1 MQRVY
6 DFLKKA
12 GTYYLATMDGEQ
24 PRIRPFGTVDLFEGR
39 IYIQTGKSKSVSKQ
53 MQINPKIEICAMDG
67 DKWIRVEA
75 TVVRDERV
83 EAKRHMLDNYP
94 SLQAMYSP
102 EDDNT
107 EVLYLKNATAV
118 ISSFSEE
125 PVIIRF

>member
-53 MQINPKIEICAMDG
+53 MQINPKIEICAMDE

-75 TVVRDERV
+75 TVCF
-83 EAKRHMLDNYP
+83 
-94 SLQAMYSP
+94 LQALFGEKCKIFLENAASP
-102 EDDNT
+102 NWRKLQSLGWQLLGQPHDHCRQ
-107 EVLYLKNATAV
+107 YLIV
-118 ISSFSEE
+118 
-125 PVIIRF
+125 